1 MMPSSDSNNSVDVIH
16 PHPESKSA
24 GLARNWWAIALRAV
38 LAAGFAIGIFLGSTH
53 TFATLVLLFTAYVAA
68 DGVAAIAAGV
78 LKMRRGELWQ
88 TLIFEGML
96 NLFLAGAVL
105 VWPAIAAT
113 AFMSLASIW
122 AIATGALL
130 LAAAR
135 QISVPYAPALLS
147 LAGLVSI
154 TWGLMVTI
162 TGPSSDSASDTVGW
176 WLIGYAL
183 PFAVVLL
190 ALARLLRRQ
199 HNQSAWTE

>member
-1 MMPSSDSNNSVDVIH
+1 MPLVPCARSYRRPLTVQQVRQSHDNAARFSGAEVRLRSSN
-16 PHPESKSA
+16 
-24 GLARNWWAIALRAV
+24 
-38 LAAGFAIGIFLGSTH
+38 
-53 TFATLVLLFTAYVAA
+53 
-68 DGVAAIAAGV
+68 
-78 LKMRRGELWQ
+78 KMRRGELWQ